1 MTAFRKKVFAISV
14 TLLLIVSG
22 LVYLFVDFEIRDQ
35 YFGIFVLKKEDGF
48 GIQIV
53 NDIYPTELRRKIIS
67 LDFHPF
73 TKNFFVRK
81 NRRSIYPR
89 LNYIWDKGRGRGF
102 VINYLEENKVLL
114 TVLSRYKTDT
124 NEIPNGVFIGGELP
138 ESEFDRETNK
148 MNNTGMAYYDGSR
161 WYHIWCNTNEGLAS
175 GSTMEPIPITSWKFL
190 GSEVL
195 EAGSFKVI
203 IKSNHI
209 AVSDGNPL
217 YIERFG
223 IFLAGNPY
231 MILVQRITNIGNNV
245 ASYYYVYGDEPWL
258 GNYGSSIGNIGW
270 VQDHLIKYEEQI
282 DPKKYKYFGFYDY
295 GNDVI
300 GEDHNFTG
308 KANFIEWLYDEPDVA
323 FIVNQEGGKIEKA
336 IPKKPLN
343 SQLSR
348 FIGGQWGPV
357 YLQPK
362 GYQLM
367 VLAVGMAYG
376 GKGGKIP
383 TKPVVFFNISSFPYF

>member
-1 MTAFRKKVFAISV
+1 MTVYSKKTFVKSFAI
-14 TLLLIVSG
+14 LLIISG
-22 LVYLFVDFEIRDQ
+22 LVYLFVDFEIRNQ
-35 YFGIFVLKKEDGF
+35 YFGIFVLKKQDGF

-53 NDIYPTELRRKIIS
+53 NDIYPNELQHVILS
-67 LDFHPF
+67 FDFHPL
-73 TKNFFVRK
+73 TKNFFIRK
-81 NRRSIYPR
+81 NRRNIYPR
-89 LNYIWDKGRGRGF
+89 LNYIWDKKRGRGF
-102 VINYLEENKVLL
+102 VVNYLEENKIFL

-124 NEIPNGVFIGGELP
+124 NETPNGVFIGGELP
-138 ESEFDRETNK
+138 ASEFDREANK
-148 MNNTGMAYYDGSR
+148 MNDTGMAYYNGSR
-161 WYHIWCNTNEGLAS
+161 WYHIWCNSNEGLAS
-175 GSTMEPIPITSWKFL
+175 GSTMEPIPITNWKFL

-195 EAGSFKVI
+195 ERGSFKII
-203 IKSNHI
+203 IKSNHL

-231 MILVQRITNIGNNV
+231 MILVQRITNIGNNI

-270 VQDHLIKYEEQI
+270 VKDRLIKYEEQI
-282 DPKKYKYFGFYDY
+282 DPKKYKFFGFYDY
-295 GNDVI
+295 GNDVV
-300 GEDHNFTG
+300 GEDHKFTG
-308 KANFIEWLYDEPDVA
+308 MANFIEWLYDEPDVA
-323 FIVNQEGGKIEKA
+323 FIVNQEGGKIDKA
-336 IPKKPLN
+336 NPKKPLY

-362 GYQLM
+362 GCQII

-376 GKGGKIP
+376 GNEGKIP
-383 TKPVVFFNISSFPYF
+383 IKPTVFFNISSFPY